1 MREELLS
8 GGNASAQVVQIGGTV
23 RKPWLEGSA
32 GVLEYMRLLRE
43 RGIDLP
49 EPLGQDAQGRMVT
62 EFVPGTPA
70 TDAPLSPTPSSP
82 G

>member
-1 MREELLS
+1 MNEEPLP
-8 GGNASAQVVQIGGTV
+8 GGNASADVVRLGGTV
-23 RKPWLEGSA
+23 RKPWSEGSA
-32 GVLEYMRLLRE
+32 GVLEYMRILRE

-49 EPLGQDAQGRMVT
+49 EPRGQDAQGRMVT